1 MKNEDHQ
8 RFNEDAALKLLKKYA
23 PDERRLEIVLNHSRA
38 VQKMALK
45 LVEGFS
51 AERCR
56 QNGLDKKNTDKE
68 LIRVASLDK
77 EFIKVASLL
86 HDIGRFRFPPKTG
99 IESIKHGIEGA
110 KILKE
115 EGWPAKFQLVCER
128 HIGVGIRRKD
138 IIEQKLPLPE
148 QDYVPLTNEEKIIT
162 YADNLVE
169 GKECRIVKEEEI
181 VERYRKELGEEHAK
195 RVEKFHKEIHEI
207 LSNAKHNTI
216 KPQ

>member
-1 MKNEDHQ
+1 MKKDDLKEFDEN
-8 RFNEDAALKLLKKYA
+8 AALCLLKKYA
-23 PDERRLEIVLNHSRA
+23 PDERRLEIVLNHSKA
-38 VQKMALK
+38 VQKMAMK
-45 LVEGFS
+45 LVDAFDDDE
-51 AERCR
+51 CR
-56 QNGLDKKNTDKE
+56 QKK
-68 LIRVASLDK
+68 IDK

-115 EGWPAKFQLVCER
+115 EGWPEKYQKVCER
-128 HIGVGIRRKD
+128 HIGVGIRKKD

-148 QDYVPLTNEEKIIT
+148 QDFVPETNEEKIIT

-169 GKECRIVKEEEI
+169 GKECRIVEEKDI

-195 RVEKFHKEIHEI
+195 RVIKFHDDIHKILKRDVKERH
-207 LSNAKHNTI
+207 
-216 KPQ
+216 